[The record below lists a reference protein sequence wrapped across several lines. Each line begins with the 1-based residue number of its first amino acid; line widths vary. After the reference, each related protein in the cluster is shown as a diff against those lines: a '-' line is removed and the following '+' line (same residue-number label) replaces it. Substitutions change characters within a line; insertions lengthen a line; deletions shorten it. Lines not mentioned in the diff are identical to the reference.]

1 MAELTGRTITLR
13 EMNLKEMRAFW
24 RKYVSPSG
32 ETPFV
37 YDEERVD
44 LLFEKLSQQT
54 ATKMVG
60 LFTKTD
66 EIIGIVSFGRI
77 VLSESRCELTLYL
90 ANESFRGKGIEAD
103 ALILAKQYA
112 KRELSVSRIYADV
125 STKNTVLQ
133 TAMKESGFLHTKTFK
148 GGMSDG
154 GDRMS
159 YFAHC

>member
-1 MAELTGRTITLR
+1 MAELTGKMVTLR

-24 RKYVSPSG
+24 RKYVSPVG
-32 ETPFV
+32 ETAFN

-44 LLFEKLSQQT
+44 MLFEMLSQQT

-66 EIIGIVSFGRI
+66 EIIGIISFGRI

-90 ANESFRGKGIEAD
+90 ANDSFRGKGIEAD
-103 ALILAKQYA
+103 ALVLAKQYA
-112 KRELSVSRIYADV
+112 KTELDVTRIYADV

-148 GGMSDG
+148 GGMTDG

-159 YFAHC
+159 YFAHS

>member
-1 MAELTGRTITLR
+1 MAELTGKTVTLR

-24 RKYVSPSG
+24 RKYVSPVG
-32 ETPFV
+32 EPAFV

-44 LLFEKLSQQT
+44 MLFEMLSKQT

-66 EIIGIVSFGRI
+66 EIVGVISFGRI

-90 ANESFRGKGIEAD
+90 ANDSFRGKGIEID
-103 ALILAKQYA
+103 ALLLAKQYA
-112 KRELSVSRIYADV
+112 KNTLDITKIYADV

-133 TAMKESGFLHTKTFK
+133 SAMKESGFLHTKTFK